1 MRKYLLNLP
10 ADGKQVP
17 EDQMIGFRFFL
28 SLRPPKGKRVNWLKS
43 VCAFTGLSSLDWR
56 TCQI

>member
-43 VCAFTGLSSLDWR
+43 VCAFTGLSSLDW
-56 TCQI
+56 